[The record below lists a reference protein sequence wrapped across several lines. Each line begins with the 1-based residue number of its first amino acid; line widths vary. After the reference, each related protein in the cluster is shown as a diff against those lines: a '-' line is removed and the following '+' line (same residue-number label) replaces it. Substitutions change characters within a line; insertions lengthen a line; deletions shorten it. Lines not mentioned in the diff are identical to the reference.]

1 MGGDFHGEQ
10 RLARPDPAA
19 CGAQGNRLR
28 GGGRLDYPGA
38 PGFREEKMSETF
50 QAVLEQV
57 CQKLDWSLGKDRV
70 EAHFQNDRHQT
81 VHFEFFDFEDQSL
94 VRLFTTIGDA
104 TRVDAMR
111 LAHGL
116 RLSFRLP
123 HGALAVRG
131 DDLVMV
137 DTLPVAEAG
146 PETLQN
152 VLRYLAETADSL
164 ENSMFGGDE
173 H

>member
-1 MGGDFHGEQ
+1 
-10 RLARPDPAA
+10 
-19 CGAQGNRLR
+19 
-28 GGGRLDYPGA
+28 
-38 PGFREEKMSETF
+38 MSEMF
-50 QAVLEQV
+50 RAVLAQA
-57 CQKLDWSLGKDRV
+57 CQKLEWTLGENSV
-70 EAHFQNDRHQT
+70 EAVFHNQRHQV
-81 VHFEFFDFEDQSL
+81 VHFEFFEFEGNPL
-94 VRLFTTIGDA
+94 VRLYTTIGDA

-123 HGALAVRG
+123 HGALAVSG

-137 DTLPVAEAG
+137 DTLPVTEAS
-146 PETLQN
+146 PETLQS

>member
-1 MGGDFHGEQ
+1 
-10 RLARPDPAA
+10 
-19 CGAQGNRLR
+19 
-28 GGGRLDYPGA
+28 
-38 PGFREEKMSETF
+38 MSETF
-50 QAVLEQV
+50 RAVLDQA
-57 CQKLDWSLGKDRV
+57 CQKLDWTLGEDTV
-70 EAHFQNDRHQT
+70 EARFPNQRHQI
-81 VHFEFFDFEDQSL
+81 VHYEFFDFEGQPL
-94 VRLFTTIGDA
+94 VRLYTTIGDA

-137 DTLPVAEAG
+137 DTLPIADASS
-146 PETLQN
+146 ETLQS

>member
-1 MGGDFHGEQ
+1 M
-10 RLARPDPAA
+10 
-19 CGAQGNRLR
+19 N
-28 GGGRLDYPGA
+28 
-38 PGFREEKMSETF
+38 ETF
-50 QAVLEQV
+50 QAVLEQI
-57 CQKLDWSLGKDRV
+57 CQKLDWSLGENSV

>member
-1 MGGDFHGEQ
+1 
-10 RLARPDPAA
+10 
-19 CGAQGNRLR
+19 
-28 GGGRLDYPGA
+28 
-38 PGFREEKMSETF
+38 MSETF
-50 QAVLEQV
+50 RAVLDQA
-57 CQKLDWSLGKDRV
+57 CQKLDWTLGEDTV
-70 EAHFQNDRHQT
+70 EARFPNQRHQT
-81 VHFEFFDFEDQSL
+81 VHYEFFDFEGQPL
-94 VRLFTTIGDA
+94 VRLYTTIGDA

-137 DTLPVAEAG
+137 DTLPITDASS
-146 PETLQN
+146 ETLQS